1 MSKKIDRAAHG
12 PSLTEI
18 LLGVVLSVVLG
29 VLAGAVLLIL
39 RPVVVAKE
47 MPKEKD
53 LDPRAIY
60 YIEGS
65 RDTAKAKQALAK
77 RKAFVEGQSIVVT
90 EDEINSIAN
99 PAPAAPPGAKA
110 GDKKGP
116 EKKADPKAKGK
127 DGKEKEKEAPPPEA
141 NSGEA
146 LAVGAPNVRIN
157 GKDIQLGVPVTVNAL
172 GLGQRVIFQAHGGFV
187 KKDNVFVYEPDTIY
201 FGSCPIQRL
210 PFLAGYVR
218 NKVLDGV
225 KIPEDIK
232 ASWAKV
238 TNVAVEGNA
247 VKLTM
252 P

>member
-12 PSLTEI
+12 PSLAEI
-18 LLGVVLSVVLG
+18 VIGVILSVVLG

-53 LDPRAIY
+53 RDPRAIY

-77 RKAFVEGQSIVVT
+77 RKAFVEGQSIVAT
-90 EDEINSIAN
+90 EDEINTIAN
-99 PAPAAPPGAKA
+99 PTAPATPAAGKA
-110 GDKKGP
+110 GEKKGP
-116 EKKADPKAKGK
+116 EKKGDPKAKE
-127 DGKEKEKEAPPPEA
+127 KEKEKEAPPPA
-141 NSGEA
+141 NSDEM
-146 LAVGAPNVRIN
+146 LAVGAPNVRLN
-157 GKDIQLGVPVTVNAL
+157 GGDVQLGVPVTINAL
-172 GLGQRVIFQAHGGFV
+172 GLGQRVIMQAHGGFV
-187 KKDNVFVYEPDTIY
+187 KKDNVFVYEPETIY

-210 PFLAGYVR
+210 PFLAGYLR
-218 NKVLDGV
+218 GKVLDGV

-238 TNVAVEGNA
+238 TNVAVEGNSI
-247 VKLTM
+247 KLTM

>member
-12 PSLTEI
+12 PGLAEI
-18 LLGVVLSVVLG
+18 LVGVVLSLILG

-39 RPVVVAKE
+39 RPVAVAKE

-53 LDPRAIY
+53 RDPHAVY
-60 YIEGS
+60 YIERS
-65 RDTAKAKQALAK
+65 RDTSKAKQALAK
-77 RKAFVEGQSIVVT
+77 RKDFVEGRSIVVT
-90 EDEINSIAN
+90 EDEINSITN
-99 PAPAAPPGAKA
+99 PAPATPPGAKA

-127 DGKEKEKEAPPPEA
+127 EKEKGKEAPPAEE
-141 NSGEA
+141 NSGDA

-157 GKDIQLGVPVTVNAL
+157 GSDIQLGVPVTINAL

-187 KKDNVFVYEPDTIY
+187 KKDNVFVYEPDQIY

-218 NKVLDGV
+218 NKVLEGV

-232 ASWAKV
+232 ASWVKV
-238 TNVAVEGNA
+238 T
-247 VKLTM
+247 
-252 P
+252 